1 MPRRA
6 PLTTMILII
15 MFFRVEELPV
25 DQIGDAYLL
34 DFVGP
39 PGFVQQLSP
48 KVDRFALLHL
58 LFHCFSPDW
67 FLRICLN
74 ILIN

>member
-1 MPRRA
+1 
-6 PLTTMILII
+6 

-48 KVDRFALLHL
+48 KVDRFVVLYYLKLTLETLL
-58 LFHCFSPDW
+58 
-67 FLRICLN
+67 IKE
-74 ILIN
+74 